1 MKVQI
6 PFGITSLQVGT
17 INIYSLKL
25 RFNRASWSFI
35 EPEMQ
40 KLGASS
46 ALITVR
52 NRNQFYT
59 IQFQTVE
66 HERFAQVR
74 DAINRGQIAQQEEIL
89 RSWKETG
96 FRPNAANIYNA
107 EFYSETFSI

>member
-17 INIYSLKL
+17 INIYSLKM

-35 EPEMQ
+35 EPKIQE
-40 KLGASS
+40 LGASS

-52 NRNQFYT
+52 NRNQCYT